1 MGLWLTHRHLGGGH
15 MRSPKS
21 DFVNAELQSPLD
33 PSVLGCLELVTKPY
47 DEQSWIRL
55 FEEFGREGDLLIF
68 SENTPA

>member
-1 MGLWLTHRHLGGGH
+1 

-21 DFVNAELQSPLD
+21 DFVNTELQRAQD
-33 PSVLGCLELVTKPY
+33 PSLFGCLELVTKPH